1 MIKQHYDKKTGRT
14 HNLLL
19 RSREEKMTDFVY
31 EEREMIQLKKSYVLE
46 LTEQQARELY
56 ELLRNQK
63 GSGHLTPGH
72 ELVLVYHELKPI
84 FDSGIR

>member
-1 MIKQHYDKKTGRT
+1 
-14 HNLLL
+14 
-19 RSREEKMTDFVY
+19 
-31 EEREMIQLKKSYVLE
+31 MIQLKKSYVLE